1 MPKVQMP
8 YEDWAFD
15 SVMDALAEADR
26 MEHLNAAYGRRGT
39 WQEARQE
46 AVDFYRRRGHRED
59 RAQALADD
67 TMREWN

>member
-1 MPKVQMP
+1 
-8 YEDWAFD
+8 
-15 SVMDALAEADR
+15 MDALAEADR